1 MKFKSVFFEN
11 ETYYRT
17 QKGVKIASSHKWVAR
32 CQKINMRSF
41 AHKVAFVTSNIY
53 KVKEIQHLLDHSAL
67 RGKFHLTPLNLKT
80 LEIQEDNSVKI
91 TRAKLLNAVQQLRVC
106 GKEGAKQFQW
116 VMVEDTSLCI
126 NALGGSFHFL
136 LEFIMKN
143 QDGVK

>member
-1 MKFKSVFFEN
+1 MK
-11 ETYYRT
+11 
-17 QKGVKIASSHKWVAR
+17 
-32 CQKINMRSF
+32 SF
-41 AHKVAFVTSNIY
+41 ANKVAFVTSNIY

-67 RGKFHLTPLNLKT
+67 GNKFQLTPLKLKT
-80 LEIQEDNSVKI
+80 LEIQEDQAVKI
-91 TRAKLLNAVQQLRVC
+91 TRAKLLNAVEQLRVC
-106 GKEGAKQFQW
+106 GKGQQFQW

>member
-1 MKFKSVFFEN
+1 M
-11 ETYYRT
+11 
-17 QKGVKIASSHKWVAR
+17 
-32 CQKINMRSF
+32 SF

-67 RGKFHLTPLNLKT
+67 RGKFHLTPLKLKT
-80 LEIQEDNSVKI
+80 LEIQEEHAVKI

-106 GKEGAKQFQW
+106 GKEAKQFQW

-126 NALGGSFHFL
+126 NALGGIQNHFIFFANYI
-136 LEFIMKN
+136 EFIMKN

>member
-1 MKFKSVFFEN
+1 
-11 ETYYRT
+11 
-17 QKGVKIASSHKWVAR
+17 
-32 CQKINMRSF
+32 MRSF

-67 RGKFHLTPLNLKT
+67 RGKFHLTPLKLKT
-80 LEIQEDNSVKI
+80 LEIQEDNAVKI
-91 TRAKLLNAVQQLRVC
+91 TRAKLLNALQQLRVC

-126 NALGGSFHFL
+126 NALGGIQNHIIFFL

>member
-1 MKFKSVFFEN
+1 MATSPPLLLHTVLTVLHGAHGAFSV
-11 ETYYRT
+11 RP
-17 QKGVKIASSHKWVAR
+17 
-32 CQKINMRSF
+32 KINMRSF

-67 RGKFHLTPLNLKT
+67 RGKFHLTPLKLKT

-136 LEFIMKN
+136 LL
-143 QDGVK
+143 D

>member
-1 MKFKSVFFEN
+1 
-11 ETYYRT
+11 
-17 QKGVKIASSHKWVAR
+17 
-32 CQKINMRSF
+32 MRSF

-67 RGKFHLTPLNLKT
+67 RGKFHLTPLKLKT
-80 LEIQEDNSVKI
+80 LEIQEDNAVKI

-126 NALGGSFHFL
+126 NALGGIQNHFIFFANYI
-136 LEFIMKN
+136 EFIMKN